1 MLTCFNPSALVPKNM
16 LNASAID
23 RARIYSE
30 SVGIHNTA
38 VDSFRKFE
46 CPVKPSIPRSP
57 MVVPSLTSRVRMD
70 FSKDINNEES
80 DSVKTAR
87 PMPKKMDSSKIL
99 GVGRLN
105 LSIDESN

>member
-1 MLTCFNPSALVPKNM
+1 
-16 LNASAID
+16 
-23 RARIYSE
+23 
-30 SVGIHNTA
+30 
-38 VDSFRKFE
+38 
-46 CPVKPSIPRSP
+46 

-87 PMPKKMDSSKIL
+87 PMPKKTDSSKIL